1 MANILAIRQFE
12 EGQAIGSE
20 WLSKDYRIELATESD
35 LEIADSLYESI
46 KNLPM
51 GESYFRDYINH
62 VKSISGDPFC
72 DVKYLIKKSDGN
84 IVGYLGLDTNKR
96 TINDFAHIPLIEDY
110 DPLIT
115 LYIKQWLKI
124 HPDYDKVYFVM
135 RYGRTKTSPIDKHLG
150 VVMVGCINPDMPDE
164 HGSHCYYMRT
174 ETR

>member
-1 MANILAIRQFE
+1 MASLLAVRQFQ
-12 EGQAIGSE
+12 EGQAIGSD
-20 WLSKDYRIELATESD
+20 WLSKDYRVELATETD
-35 LEIADSLYESI
+35 LETADSLYESV

-51 GESYFRDYINH
+51 GESYFRDYVSN
-62 VKSISGDPFC
+62 VQSISEEQYC
-72 DVKYLIKKSDGN
+72 DVKYLIKKSDGS

-135 RYGRTKTSPIDKHLG
+135 RYGRVKTSPIDKHLG
-150 VVMVGCINPDMPDE
+150 VVMVGCINPDAPDE
-164 HGSHCYYMRT
+164 HSSHCYFMRT
-174 ETR
+174 E